1 VVLNG
6 LGSGAAATKSVVGKA
21 AIPKVPKDIA
31 LNESLRFMFFF
42 IWMRDTR
49 YEIRDLR

>member
-31 LNESLRFMFFF
+31 LNESLRFMFFLYLDAKYK
-42 IWMRDTR
+42 M
-49 YEIRDLR
+49 